1 MRGFSLPVAITTAT
15 ALVVGLS
22 ACGSSNTRSGAKTTP
37 TTETTPTTR
46 AATPQPFEG
55 SGSARLLRDAP
66 NSGTWTLNG
75 TVNVTA
81 LGRSTYHQSGTF
93 TSFEHWKAKQSI
105 TGPNGDTVTSVVV
118 GGVIADTPT
127 AAKIKTT
134 ETITGGT
141 GRFAGA
147 RGKTTTRGETRLLP
161 NGNQVFT
168 FRFSGALTATS

>member
-1 MRGFSLPVAITTAT
+1 MRRFSLPVAITTAA
-15 ALVVGLS
+15 ALAVGLS
-22 ACGSSNTRSGAKTTP
+22 ACGSSNTRSGAKAP

-46 AATPQPFEG
+46 AATPQPFDG

-66 NSGTWTLNG
+66 NSATWTLNG
-75 TVNVTA
+75 TATVTA

-93 TSFEHWKAKQSI
+93 TSFEHWTAKQTI
-105 TGPNGDTVTSVVV
+105 TGPNGDTVTSIVV

-147 RGKTTTRGETRLLP
+147 HGKTTTTGQTSLQP

-168 FRFSGALTATS
+168 FRFNGSLTATS